1 MLFQVIAWEKM
12 NILTDG
18 SVESLQKPNHDGNSN
33 DDGDLRVLAQ
43 ILLLFGFL
51 VGAVLSD
58 EQMSNS

>member
-1 MLFQVIAWEKM
+1 M

-18 SVESLQKPNHDGNSN
+18 SVESLQKPNHDGNSI
-33 DDGDLRVLAQ
+33 DDGDLRVLTQ
-43 ILLLFGFL
+43 ILLFGFL